1 MGNGCQTCGTSYPEE
16 NCFSAHSTSEPHH
29 QESVQTPLARTARLP
44 LTADVSHLSQ
54 LSPVLLT
61 IQPQIKGSHHVLLK
75 LDNSLERLTDH
86 RETLYLLLLD
96 AAQEAGH
103 RARYGDGRWCFH
115 YLPATPRVPS
125 SKHLDGSS
133 QGHQCG
139 SSPDSSGFSW
149 RFHYVGMID

>member
-75 LDNSLERLTDH
+75 LDNSLERLTDR

-103 RARYGDGRWCFH
+103 RARYGDGTWCGASITCPPHPVYHPPSTLMEGLKVTSVEALQIPLGFH
-115 YLPATPRVPS
+115 G
-125 SKHLDGSS
+125 GST
-133 QGHQCG
+133 
-139 SSPDSSGFSW
+139 
-149 RFHYVGMID
+149 M